1 MTNNDMGQVD
11 KALDQELRDAIT
23 EHLQVKD
30 SNGEHVGTVDHMD
43 GDRVKL
49 TRSDSVDGQHHYLNL
64 SDVKSA
70 DAVAVYLEKPRAEL
84 DFQTE

>member
-1 MTNNDMGQVD
+1 MTNNDMSQVD
-11 KALDQELRDAIT
+11 NALDQELRNSIT

-30 SNGEHVGTVDHMD
+30 ANGEHVGTVDHLD

-49 TRSDSVDGQHHYLNL
+49 TRTDSEDGQHHYINL

-70 DAVAVYLEKPRAEL
+70 DAVAVYLNKARADL
-84 DFQTE
+84 DMQTK

>member
-1 MTNNDMGQVD
+1 MTNNDMSQVD

-30 SNGEHVGTVDHMD
+30 ANGEHVGTVDHLE
-43 GDRVKL
+43 GDRIKL
-49 TRSDSVDGQHHYLNL
+49 TRTDSEDGKHHYINL

-70 DAVAVYLEKPRAEL
+70 DQVAVYLEKARADLQMQSE
-84 DFQTE
+84 